1 MTLLEVAVA
10 APLSTTL
17 TYLPPKDQS
26 APEESVGAEFT
37 GRRVLVPLGRRTV
50 TGFILGP
57 VEIGDVSYAIKPII
71 RIVDERPLFPA
82 NMVPLFKWAAQ
93 YYQFPVGEVITAAL
107 PSGLKASSQKIIS
120 LTEDGAADSNLS
132 TIVERAETCDYA
144 WLEELRHKKKLSPAL
159 SRKILANKNSAK
171 IVRKL
176 VAVGFARIDNKIG
189 IPATK
194 DKRET
199 CYSAGIDFEAPHI
212 TGQVTREKLNALQ
225 EEIAVSCAEGLKFSE
240 LQTLYYYGHL
250 ARECGAPV
258 PQKDISKR
266 YKGAGKAL
274 KELCD
279 RGLLHKTSK
288 RVYRN
293 PLGEVPHYHPEPHS
307 LTDEQTV
314 AVHHITAAVERE
326 QFSPFLLYGVTGSG
340 KTEVYLRG
348 ARHCLD
354 KGKDVLVLVPE
365 IALATQLE
373 AHFVSRFGEDT
384 IALLH
389 SGLSRGEKYDQWSL
403 AVAGQAKI
411 IIGARSAVFAP
422 LQNVGI
428 IIVDE
433 EHDGGYKQHDG
444 FKYNGRDL
452 AVLRAKLL
460 GCTVVL
466 GSATPS
472 ITSYHHGKNGKYE
485 LLRMESR
492 VGQSSLPKVEVI
504 DLSGA
509 KKKKGQSLFHE
520 KFITELERNLKNSE
534 QSLVLIN
541 RRGFSNAYICQE
553 CGTSVQCTQCNVAL
567 TYHKKRSQL
576 LCHYCGYTVSSKL
589 ICSNCHSEGLVPFGV
604 GTERL
609 EEELRERFPEAN
621 IQRLDSDIAADR
633 KKFLAILKAM
643 RDREVDILI
652 GTQMIAKGHHF
663 PSVTFVGV
671 VWADGGLNMPDFR
684 SAERTYQLLSQVTGR
699 AGRGE
704 KKGRV
709 IIQTMRPEH
718 YAIALARTHDY
729 EKFYQKEI
737 ELRRRPVFPPYV
749 RLANYRISGEIEYDV
764 RRTAENICSACR
776 RFGAGSEATVEVFG
790 PAPSPLEKIKNRY
803 RWQILLKSSQIAT
816 LHDLDGY
823 IKENSKKLVSGNT
836 RYHFD
841 MDPEN
846 MM

>member
-1 MTLLEVAVA
+1 MNHLEVAVA

-17 TYLPPKDQS
+17 TYLLKENQS
-26 APEESVGAEFT
+26 VPEEGGGAELA
-37 GRRVLVPLGRRTV
+37 GYRVLVPLGRRTV

-57 VEIGDVSYAIKPII
+57 AEIGEVSYTIRPITT
-71 RIVDERPLFPA
+71 IVDGRPLFPA
-82 NMVPLFKWAAQ
+82 AMVALFRWAAQ
-93 YYQFPVGEVITAAL
+93 YYQYPIGEVITAAL
-107 PSGLKASSQKIIS
+107 PAGLKASSQKVIS
-120 LTEDGAADSNLS
+120 LTESGSAASNPAGLFD
-132 TIVERAETCDYA
+132 RAEPIDYP
-144 WLEELRHKKKLSPAL
+144 WLEELRSKKKLSPAL
-159 SRKILANKNSAK
+159 SKKTLADKKSAGM
-171 IVRKL
+171 VRQL
-176 VAVGFARIDNKIG
+176 VDEGLARIEYEVG
-189 IPATK
+189 VPATK

-199 CYSAGIDFEAPHI
+199 CYSAAIDFEAPHI
-212 TGQVTREKLNALQ
+212 TGQLTRAKLNALQ
-225 EEIAVSCAEGLKFSE
+225 EEIRTTCAAGVKFSE
-240 LQTLYYYGHL
+240 LQTLYHYGRL
-250 ARECGAPV
+250 ARQCGAPV
-258 PQKDISKR
+258 PQKDISR
-266 YKGAGKAL
+266 CYSGAGKAL
-274 KELCD
+274 RELCD
-279 RGLLHKTSK
+279 RGFLHKTRR

-293 PLGEVPHYHPEPHS
+293 PLGELPGYHPAPHS

-314 AVHHITAAVERE
+314 AVDRIRAAVDGE

-348 ARHCLD
+348 ARQCLD
-354 KGKDVLVLVPE
+354 KGRDVLVLVPE

-373 AHFVSRFGEDT
+373 AHFVSRFGEET

-403 AVAGQAKI
+403 AAGGRAKI
-411 IIGARSAVFAP
+411 VIGARSAVFAP

-433 EHDGGYKQHDG
+433 EHDGGFKQHDG

-452 AVLRAKLL
+452 AVLRAKLA

-472 ITSYHHGKNGKYE
+472 ITSYHHGQNGKYE
-485 LLRMESR
+485 LLRMQSR
-492 VGQSSLPKVEVI
+492 VGRSGLPKVEVI
-504 DLSGA
+504 DLGGA
-509 KKKKGQSLFHE
+509 GRKKGQSPFHE
-520 KFITELERNLKNSE
+520 KFITELERNLENGE

-553 CGTSVQCTQCNVAL
+553 CGTSVQCRQCNVAL
-567 TYHKKRSQL
+567 TYHKKKAQL
-576 LCHYCGYTVSSKL
+576 LCHYCGYTVSCKL
-589 ICSNCHSEGLVPFGV
+589 ICSNCHSETLVPFGV

-621 IQRLDSDIAADR
+621 IQRLDSDTAADR
-633 KKFLAILKAM
+633 KKFLALLKAM
-643 RDREVDILI
+643 GDREIDILI

-704 KKGRV
+704 SKGRV

-737 ELRRRPVFPPYV
+737 ELRRRPAFPPYV
-749 RLANYRISGEIEYDV
+749 RLANYRISGEIEFDV

-776 RFGAGSEATVEVFG
+776 RFGSGAQVAVEVFG

-803 RWQILLKSSQIAT
+803 RWQILLKSSQIAA
-816 LHDLDGY
+816 LHDLDRY
-823 IKENSKKLVSGNT
+823 IKENSKSLVSGTT

>member
-1 MTLLEVAVA
+1 MSLLEVAVA

-17 TYLPPKDQS
+17 TYLLQKTRSVPEQS
-26 APEESVGAEFT
+26 TGAELT
-37 GRRVLVPLGRRTV
+37 GHRVLVPLGRRTV

-57 VEIGDVSYAIKPII
+57 AEVGDVSYAIRPITS
-71 RIVDERPLFPA
+71 IVDERPLFPA
-82 NMVPLFKWAAQ
+82 NMVALFRWAAQ
-93 YYQFPVGEVITAAL
+93 YYQYPIGEVITAAL
-107 PSGLKASSQKIIS
+107 PAGLKASSQKIIS
-120 LTEDGAADSNLS
+120 LTENGTVSSNLS
-132 TIVERAETCDYA
+132 TMFAGAERCNFP
-144 WLEELRHKKKLSPAL
+144 WLEELCSQKKLSPNL
-159 SRKILANKNSAK
+159 SKKILADKKSAGM
-171 IVRKL
+171 VRKL
-176 VAVGFARIDNKIG
+176 VDEGFARLDYEVG
-189 IPATK
+189 VPATK

-199 CYSAGIDFEAPHI
+199 CYSAAIDFETPHI
-212 TGQVTREKLNALQ
+212 TGQLTRQKLNALQ
-225 EEIAVSCAEGLKFSE
+225 EEITADCAAGLKFSE
-240 LQTLYYYGHL
+240 LQTLYHFGRL
-250 ARECGAPV
+250 ARQCGAPV
-258 PQKDISKR
+258 PRKDISRR
-266 YKGAGKAL
+266 YKGAGRAL

-293 PLGEVPHYHPEPHS
+293 PLGELPRYHPEPHH

-314 AVHHITAAVERE
+314 AIDHIIAAVDRE

-348 ARHCLD
+348 ARHCLER
-354 KGKDVLVLVPE
+354 GRDVLVLVPE

-373 AHFVSRFGEDT
+373 AHFVSRFGEET

-403 AVAGQAKI
+403 AAGGQAKI

-422 LQNVGI
+422 LQNIGI

-433 EHDGGYKQHDG
+433 EHDGGFKQHDG

-452 AVLRAKLL
+452 AVLRAKLV

-472 ITSYHHGKNGKYE
+472 ITSYHHGQNGKYA
-485 LLRMESR
+485 LLPMESR
-492 VGQSSLPKVEVI
+492 VGQSGLPKVEVI
-504 DLSGA
+504 DLGGA
-509 KKKKGQSLFHE
+509 GRKKGQSPFHE
-520 KFITELERNLKNSE
+520 KFVAELERNLENGE

-553 CGTSVQCTQCNVAL
+553 CGTSVQCRQCNVAL
-567 TYHKKRSQL
+567 TYHKKKAQL

-589 ICSNCHSEGLVPFGV
+589 ICSNCHSKTLVPFGV

-609 EEELRERFPEAN
+609 EEELHARFPEAN
-621 IQRLDSDIAADR
+621 IQRLDSDTAADR

-643 RDREVDILI
+643 RDREIDILI

-704 KKGRV
+704 RKGRV

-729 EKFYQKEI
+729 QKFYQQEI
-737 ELRRRPVFPPYV
+737 ELRRRPAFPPYV
-749 RLANYRISGEIEYDV
+749 RLANYRISGEIEFDV
-764 RRTAENICSACR
+764 RRTAENISSACR
-776 RFGAGSEATVEVFG
+776 GFGTGTQAAVEVFG

-803 RWQILLKSSQIAT
+803 RWQILLKSSHTAV

-823 IKENSKKLVSGNT
+823 IQKNSRKLVSGNT